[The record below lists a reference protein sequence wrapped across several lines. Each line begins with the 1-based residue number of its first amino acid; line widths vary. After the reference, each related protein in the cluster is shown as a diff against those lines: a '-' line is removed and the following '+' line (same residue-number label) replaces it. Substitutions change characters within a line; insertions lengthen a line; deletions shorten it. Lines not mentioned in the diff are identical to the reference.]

1 MFLCRTPRS
10 TARVLAEVAI
20 FLAAPPALGLVGAL
34 PASYRWWPASLTL
47 ILVLVR
53 FLNDGWSLERL
64 GLRPEKVWDGWRPQA
79 LLTVASCLGL
89 IAVWWILD
97 PQLTTKPLTV
107 AMVGFSFFVSFVQE
121 ALFRTFLIE
130 KLEARG
136 WPKFYVLLIS
146 AFTFA
151 MIHVFFEAYFFAF
164 IFQTFLYGWLMGE
177 IYWRYRNLYMATL
190 GHFAVNLL
198 AVFLCYTS

>member
-1 MFLCRTPRS
+1 MFLSRSPRS

-47 ILVLVR
+47 LLMFVR
-53 FLNDGWSLERL
+53 IWNDGWTIDRL
-64 GLRPEKVWDGWRPQA
+64 GLNPARFFAGWKPQA
-79 LLTVASCLGL
+79 ILTGASCLGL
-89 IAVWWILD
+89 VFVWWMLD
-97 PQLTTKPLTV
+97 PELKTRPFTLG
-107 AMVGFSFFVSFVQE
+107 MIGFSFFVSFVQE

-130 KLEARG
+130 NLEERG
-136 WPKFYVLLIS
+136 WPKFYVLLLS

-151 MIHVFFEAYFFAF
+151 IIHVFFEAFFFAF
-164 IFQTFLYGWLMGE
+164 IFQCFLYGWLMGE

-190 GHFAVNLL
+190 GHFCVNLL
-198 AVFLCYTS
+198 AVHLCYTG